1 MHLPIHLDRTL
12 DTPLQN
18 QLFDQIRG
26 LILEGHLPSDNRI
39 IASRLLSEQ
48 LQVSRTTV
56 LLVYDRLIAEGYL
69 ETRPAVG
76 TFVCRSL
83 PETDRAAAVPATST
97 RHVSPLESRGLAI
110 DFALAPDPALFPG
123 KAWFRIGQAQR
134 LPALATIDD
143 RGLPALRAAIADWL
157 AIHRAIVA
165 DPEQILILSG
175 VPQALAVAAALAGIR
190 GRRVILEAPGEVQA
204 RSLFESLG
212 GVPIGCP
219 AGAEGI
225 ETTCLPEGPAA
236 LAYVTPAR
244 QRPLGTTLPPA
255 RRQRLL
261 AWAAGAGAMI
271 LEDDRDGD
279 FRFEGSTPPSLFSLD
294 ETGSIIC
301 LRGMAETLRSGT
313 RLAYLVLPR
322 RLTDAARRAKSRLD
336 DGPPWLEQAILAEFI
351 SSGDYDRHLR
361 RTRKM
366 LLERRDALVTA
377 LFGHFGP
384 IDLLG
389 TATGSHVAWRLPSHF
404 PRTDLIQAKAAA
416 RSVGLHRPDGKDGL
430 LLLGYGALPKEK
442 ISRGAALLAAALSER
457 HAGPAGTMLTAVR
470 TGASAAP

>member
-12 DTPLQN
+12 DSPLQN

-26 LILEGHLPSDNRI
+26 LILGGRLPPDNRI

-48 LQVSRTTV
+48 VQVSRTTV

-83 PETDRAAAVPATST
+83 PETNRSATVPVATARQATPLDSRA
-97 RHVSPLESRGLAI
+97 LAI
-110 DFALAPDPALFPG
+110 DFALGPDPALFPG
-123 KAWFRIGQAQR
+123 KAWFRTGQAQR
-134 LPALATIDD
+134 LPAWAAIDE

-157 AIHRAIVA
+157 ALHRAIVA

-175 VPQALAVAAALAGIR
+175 VPQALAVAAVLAEIR
-190 GRRVILEAPGEVQA
+190 GRGVVVETPGDSQA
-204 RSLFESLG
+204 RALFETLG
-212 GVPIGCP
+212 AVSIDCP

-225 ETTCLPEGPAA
+225 ETACLPEGPAA

-255 RRQRLL
+255 RRERLL
-261 AWAAGAGAMI
+261 AWAARAGAMI

-279 FRFEGSTPPSLFSLD
+279 FRFEGTTPPSLFSLGR
-294 ETGSIIC
+294 TGSVIC
-301 LRGMAETLRSGT
+301 LRAIADTLRIGT

-322 RLTDAARRAKSRLD
+322 RLADAARRVKSGLD
-336 DGPPWLEQAILAEFI
+336 DGPSTLEQAILAEFI

-377 LFGHFGP
+377 LLGHFGP

-389 TATGSHVAWRLPSHF
+389 TASGSHVAWRLPSDF
-404 PRTDLIQAKAAA
+404 PRTDVIQARAAA
-416 RSVGLHRPDGKDGL
+416 RSVGIHRPDGKDGL
-430 LLLGYGALPKEK
+430 LLLGYGALPEEK
-442 ISRGAALLAAALSER
+442 ISRGAALIAAALSE
-457 HAGPAGTMLTAVR
+457 HP
-470 TGASAAP
+470 SAQPGHG

>member
-12 DTPLQN
+12 DSPLQN

-83 PETDRAAAVPATST
+83 PETNWAAAMPAAST
-97 RHVSPLESRGLAI
+97 RPAFPLESRALTI

-134 LPALATIDD
+134 LPALAVIDE
-143 RGLPALRAAIADWL
+143 RGLPALRAAIAEWL
-157 AIHRAIVA
+157 ARHRAIMA

-175 VPQALAVAAALAGIR
+175 VPQALAVAAVLAEIR
-190 GRRVILEAPGEVQA
+190 GRGVVVETPGQVQA
-204 RSLFESLG
+204 RTLFETLG
-212 GVPIGCP
+212 GIPIDCP

-225 ETTCLPEGPAA
+225 ETNCLPEGPAA

-255 RRQRLL
+255 RRECLL
-261 AWAAGAGAMI
+261 AWAARAGAMI
-271 LEDDRDGD
+271 LEDDHDGD

-294 ETGSIIC
+294 RSGSVIC
-301 LRGMAETLRSGT
+301 LRGIADTLWIGT

-322 RLTDAARRAKSRLD
+322 RLIDAARRAKTRLD
-336 DGPPWLEQAILAEFI
+336 DGPSWLEQATLAEFI

-361 RTRKM
+361 RTRKR

-377 LFGHFGP
+377 LLEHFGRV
-384 IDLLG
+384 DLLG
-389 TATGSHVAWRLPSHF
+389 TATGSHVAWRLPPHF
-404 PRTDLIQAKAAA
+404 PRTDLIQERAAA
-416 RSVGLHRPDGKDGL
+416 RGVGLHRPDGKDGL
-430 LLLGYGALPKEK
+430 LLLGYGALPEEK
-442 ISRGAALLAAALSER
+442 IGRGAALLAAALSER
-457 HAGPAGTMLTAVR
+457 HLGQPGQC
-470 TGASAAP
+470 